1 MNEERLSYRYGY
13 LAVGTVRG
21 SAPQYDISMAP
32 YIEPRKL
39 LYTFTPSD
47 EIRYRENRKAWF
59 DGYLDRSL
67 ELGGTQAQKA
77 LEVYRH
83 HYPLSCKP
91 ETVNGKTYILF
102 FEQLDTYKWNESRNE
117 DDQILKK
124 VPLPIRRID
133 VNADSFSKAIRQAWS
148 TIAADDTSLLAS
160 VTMKGAYLPINS
172 NDPQK
177 NLLYR
182 YYNAVMDV
190 DTSKQRL
197 LYPRRQFLREV
208 SNGGPTLTDIVKQ
221 EQKALAGYKAVE
233 KNVADIY
240 KDITGKRPMPTQDIF
255 LIGYVEDTVR
265 EMPES
270 QEKTDLQNMLDFFEY
285 NGNRDRLAA
294 YVCEGVMPNGD
305 ICTENIPIWEWN
317 LHDEYFLSDQNGWS
331 PIREDYIEVQNAV
344 CDAKAGN
351 MKMLTDLLSIYR
363 DMRPLAQYADELV
376 EAGCM
381 EAVDMILSNM
391 ERNRVPHANGYLTL
405 ENRIELDK
413 WRASQQLGMS
423 SKLC

>member
-1 MNEERLSYRYGY
+1 
-13 LAVGTVRG
+13 
-21 SAPQYDISMAP
+21 
-32 YIEPRKL
+32 
-39 LYTFTPSD
+39 
-47 EIRYRENRKAWF
+47 
-59 DGYLDRSL
+59 
-67 ELGGTQAQKA
+67 
-77 LEVYRH
+77 
-83 HYPLSCKP
+83 
-91 ETVNGKTYILF
+91 
-102 FEQLDTYKWNESRNE
+102 
-117 DDQILKK
+117 
-124 VPLPIRRID
+124 
-133 VNADSFSKAIRQAWS
+133 
-148 TIAADDTSLLAS
+148 
-160 VTMKGAYLPINS
+160 
-172 NDPQK
+172 
-177 NLLYR
+177 
-182 YYNAVMDV
+182 
-190 DTSKQRL
+190 
-197 LYPRRQFLREV
+197 
-208 SNGGPTLTDIVKQ
+208 
-221 EQKALAGYKAVE
+221 
-233 KNVADIY
+233 
-240 KDITGKRPMPTQDIF
+240 
-255 LIGYVEDTVR
+255 
-265 EMPES
+265 
-270 QEKTDLQNMLDFFEY
+270 MLDFFEY

-391 ERNRVPHANGYLTL
+391 ERNRVPHANGYLTV